1 MYAHIDYNEASRI
14 RHHLRVYLPGN
25 PDVVEDPDM
34 GNTESIPV
42 MIYWSENPPKPN
54 ATGYLRFDFDEPG
67 IPPLHVVA
75 KSDGADFDG
84 HTYTYLLGHEV
95 GVFLK
100 RADESDCKKSGRRF
114 LTLYIENEI
123 SYEFSDMP
131 TPRSDAV
138 ANASAYP
145 Y

>member
-1 MYAHIDYNEASRI
+1 MYAHIDHSEANRI

-42 MIYWSENPPKPN
+42 VIYWTEKTPEPD
-54 ATGYLRFDFDEPG
+54 ATGFLRFDFDETG
-67 IPPLHVVA
+67 IPPLDVVA
-75 KSDGADFDG
+75 RSDGRDFDA

-95 GVFLK
+95 GVFLQ
-100 RADESDCKKSGRRF
+100 RADESGCEKSGCRL
-114 LTLYIENEI
+114 LTLYVENEI
-123 SYEFSDMP
+123 SYEFSHNH
-131 TPRSDAV
+131 TSRCKSAV
-138 ANASAYP
+138 NARTYP

>member
-42 MIYWSENPPKPN
+42 LIYWSEKTPKPD
-54 ATGYLRFDFDEPG
+54 ATGYLQFDFDEPG
-67 IPPLHVVA
+67 IPSLHVIA
-75 KSDGADFDG
+75 ISDGGDFDG
-84 HTYTYLLGHEV
+84 YTYTSILGHEV

-100 RADESDCKKSGRRF
+100 GTDESNREKSKGRF

-123 SYEFSDMP
+123 SYDFGHVP
-131 TPRSDAV
+131 TPRPKSAV
-138 ANASAYP
+138 NARTYP

>member
-42 MIYWSENPPKPN
+42 VIYWSEKTPKPD
-54 ATGYLRFDFDEPG
+54 ATGYLQFDFDEPG
-67 IPPLHVVA
+67 IPSLHVVA
-75 KSDGADFDG
+75 ISDGGDFDG
-84 HTYTYLLGHEV
+84 HTYTYILGHEL
-95 GVFLK
+95 GVYLK
-100 RADESDCKKSGRRF
+100 GEDGSDREKSKRRF
-114 LTLYIENEI
+114 LTLYIDNEI
-123 SYEFSDMP
+123 SYELDHDP
-131 TPRSDAV
+131 TPRRKSV
-138 ANASAYP
+138 VNARTYP

>member
-14 RHHLRVYLPGN
+14 RHHLRVFLPGN

-42 MIYWSENPPKPN
+42 VIYWSEKPPKPD
-54 ATGYLRFDFDEPG
+54 AAGYLRFDFDEPG
-67 IPPLHVVA
+67 IPPLHVIA
-75 KSDGADFDG
+75 ISDGGDFDG

-95 GVFLK
+95 GVYLK
-100 RADESDCKKSGRRF
+100 GADVSDHEKSRCRF

-123 SYEFSDMP
+123 SYEFSHNS
-131 TPRSDAV
+131 TPRCESAV
-138 ANASAYP
+138 NARAYP